1 MNPSL
6 INIFCFLV
14 KLGVSELE
22 TAADLNEDDEDD
34 EDDEEDEEENEEV
47 EEEPQVH
54 FILVNL
60 SGLVTSFLTKNGLK
74 GLLFYFLSL
83 F

>member
-6 INIFCFLV
+6 INIVCFLV

-22 TAADLNEDDEDD
+22 TAADLNENDEDDEDD
-34 EDDEEDEEENEEV
+34 EDDEEDEEDEEENEEV

-54 FILVNL
+54 FL
-60 SGLVTSFLTKNGLK
+60 FL
-74 GLLFYFLSL
+74 
-83 F
+83 

>member
-6 INIFCFLV
+6 INIVCFLV
-14 KLGVSELE
+14 KLGVNELE
-22 TAADLNEDDEDD
+22 SAADLNEDD

-54 FILVNL
+54 FL
-60 SGLVTSFLTKNGLK
+60 FL
-74 GLLFYFLSL
+74 
-83 F
+83 